1 MKYFLIVISV
11 WVLLPVEVLHATSL
25 NWGFSPTDPP
35 PYVVTRDGQL
45 ENSLTRAIGERVTQ
59 ELGWQLQFVDTPNAR
74 IDESLET
81 GRIDLICNTQP
92 HWHPQADRL
101 LWTNVLYHDADVLV
115 VPEGEPAPHSVSALH
130 GMIVGTSLGY
140 HYAPDLTEAFDKGLV
155 QRLDVRDIETR
166 LRMLQRGRLHASV
179 DLRRA
184 AHYLIREHQL
194 EGLSVSQWSLEDM
207 ALSCVIG
214 MKDQVRAEQLKAV
227 INRLQEE
234 GQIDELV
241 SRFD

>member
-1 MKYFLIVISV
+1 MKYFLVSISI
-11 WVLLPVEVLHATSL
+11 WALLPVEALHAASL

-45 ENSLTRAIGERVTQ
+45 GNSLTRAIGERVAQ

-74 IDESLET
+74 IDEALET

-92 HWHPQADRL
+92 DWHARAEHL

-130 GMIVGTSLGY
+130 GKIVGTSLGY
-140 HYAPDLTEAFDKGLV
+140 HYAPALTEAFDKGLV

-184 AHYLIREHQL
+184 VSHLIRQHRL
-194 EGLSVSQWSLEDM
+194 EGLRVSQWSLEEM

-214 MKDQVRAEQLKAV
+214 IQEQARAEQLRDV

-234 GQIDELV
+234 GEINELV
-241 SRFD
+241 SLFD